1 MMDLY
6 LNVKR
11 LYFMLKSDLSQ
22 HLTRELMYNELTCNK
37 YKCK

>member
-11 LYFMLKSDLSQ
+11 LYFMLKSDLSWG
-22 HLTRELMYNELTCNK
+22 NI
-37 YKCK
+37 